1 MIVTRTPFRITLG
14 GGGTDL
20 PSYYSK
26 HGGFIFGM
34 GLDKYMYIMV
44 GSPIVDRKI
53 RLHYSRSEVVEHVSE
68 LRHELAREALRLHG
82 VESGIEI
89 SSMADLPAGTG
100 LGSSSSYLVGLL
112 AALHRRAGSA
122 GGVGVDGGIVAP
134 EVLAEE
140 ACHIE
145 LEVLGKG
152 IGKQDQY
159 MAAFGGLTVLE
170 IGRDGEVSVRRVAP
184 PEGVVEA
191 FVANTHLY
199 YTGVQ
204 RSAEEVLRP
213 QNQAMVNGGRP
224 AVEESLHRIKELGY
238 RILEAVEGGD
248 LDGWGQ
254 LLHEHWC
261 NKKRMSEK
269 ISLTAVD
276 RIYEEVRAEYGV
288 LGGKIAGAGGGGFLM
303 LYAPGRHEELER
315 FMAAQGMP
323 RLHYDVAH
331 AGAEVVVDLRR
342 GGADEGVTRGCEGVE
357 RDGVI
362 TPGVVSQ
369 GVVAR

>member
-26 HGGFIFGM
+26 HGGFIFAL

-44 GSPIVDRKI
+44 GSPIVDDKI
-53 RLHYSRSEVVEHVSE
+53 RLHYSQSEVVDHVSE
-68 LRHELAREALRLHG
+68 LRHELAREALRYRG
-82 VESGIEI
+82 IERQIEI

-112 AALHRRAGSA
+112 AALQRRAGEALSA
-122 GGVGVDGGIVAP
+122 SR
-134 EVLAEE
+134 LAES

-159 MAAFGGLTVLE
+159 MAAYGGLTVLD
-170 IGRDGEVSVRRVAP
+170 IDRDGEVAVRRVEL
-184 PEGVVEA
+184 PESAMEA

-199 YTGVQ
+199 YTGVR
-204 RSAEEVLRP
+204 RSAEEVLRD
-213 QNQAMVNGGRP
+213 QNEALGGRS
-224 AVEESLHRIKELGY
+224 AGVAEGSVQSGGKVVEESLHRIKDLGY
-238 RILEAVEGGD
+238 RILDAIEAGD
-248 LDGWGQ
+248 LDSWGHS
-254 LLHEHWC
+254 LHEHWTQ
-261 NKKRMSEK
+261 KKRMSAK

-276 RIYEEVRAEYGV
+276 RLYERVRAEYGV

-303 LYAPGRHEELER
+303 LYAPDRHEELER

-323 RLHYDVAH
+323 RLRYAVAPG
-331 AGAEVVVDLRR
+331 GAEVVADLR
-342 GGADEGVTRGCEGVE
+342 GSTGAAGE
-357 RDGVI
+357 RAM
-362 TPGVVSQ
+362 PGPLA
-369 GVVAR
+369 GPPVVAR

>member
-1 MIVTRTPFRITLG
+1 MIITRTPFRITLG

-26 HGGFIFGM
+26 HGGFIFGL
-34 GLDKYMYIMV
+34 GLDKYMYIMI
-44 GSPIVDRKI
+44 GRPIVDEKI
-53 RLHYSRSEVVEHVSE
+53 RLHYTRSEVVDHVSE

-82 VESGIEI
+82 IERGIEI

-112 AALHRRAGSA
+112 AGLQRYK
-122 GGVGVDGGIVAP
+122 GVELSPAR
-134 EVLAEE
+134 LAED

-170 IGRDGEVSVRRVAP
+170 IAPDGEVSVRRVEL

-204 RSAEEVLRP
+204 RDAEEVLRP
-213 QNQAMVNGGRP
+213 QNEALKAVSGEGAEGAASSDNGAVP
-224 AVEESLHRIKELGY
+224 AGSQERARVVEDSLHRIKDLGY
-238 RILEAVEGGD
+238 RILEAIESGD
-248 LDGWGQ
+248 LDGWGR
-254 LLHEHWC
+254 LLHEHWEH
-261 NKKRMSEK
+261 KKKMSER
-269 ISLTAVD
+269 ITLSAVD
-276 RIYEEVRAEYGV
+276 RIYEEVRAKYGV

-303 LYAPGRHEELER
+303 LYAPDRHEELES
-315 FMAAQGMP
+315 FMASQGMR
-323 RLHYDVAH
+323 RLRYGVSYR
-331 AGAEVVVDLRR
+331 GAEVVADLRTEA
-342 GGADEGVTRGCEGVE
+342 GVAAGADSR
-357 RDGVI
+357 
-362 TPGVVSQ
+362 VVV
-369 GVVAR
+369 G